1 MIIKSLDTSARRYAK
16 NSLRAY
22 IEGGKYAKDKKPK
35 NLNWLIGV
43 IKSSGVKANT
53 LIEIFN
59 EMQNYPQNEEEKS
72 RLEIAFKECQNQKFL

>member
-1 MIIKSLDTSARRYAK
+1 MIKSLDITTRRYAE

-22 IEGGKYAKDKKPK
+22 MEGGKYAKDKKPK

-43 IKSSGVKANT
+43 IKSSGVKPNT

-72 RLEIAFKECQNQKFL
+72 RLELAFKECQNQGLL